1 MPSHESVPEIVMFVR
16 HGEKP
21 GHGSPP
27 HGVNHHGEP
36 DEHSL
41 SVRGWT
47 RAGALAG
54 LFAHAPA
61 KSHPHIVQPGRIFAT
76 KSTHEAKS
84 KREKFTTTPVA
95 ERLRVDVVDS
105 YAHGDEKDLA
115 KEVLGQ
121 PESTLIVCEP
131 TEEGREAREATAEPR
146 RDHAL
151 GVSIVVGQH
160 RVRDDSRTSGQRT
173 RRVAR
178 AGQARL
184 GELFGGAHHDRCR
197 WWTPGGHSRP

>member
-1 MPSHESVPEIVMFVR
+1 MNVARQTSVPEIVMFVR

-21 GHGSPP
+21 GQGSPP

-61 KSHPHIVQPGRIFAT
+61 KSHPHIVQPGRVFAT
-76 KSTHEAKS
+76 RPTHEAKS
-84 KREKFTTTPVA
+84 KREKYTATPVA
-95 ERLRVDVVDS
+95 ERLKVNVVDS

-121 PESTLIVCEP
+121 SEPTLIVWHHGTLSKLVRHFP
-131 TEEGREAREATAEPR
+131 IANMDDVPKHWPEERFDLIWVLVRQPGAEPKYR
-146 RDHAL
+146 F
-151 GVSIVVGQH
+151 VVVPQMLL
-160 RVRDDSRTSGQRT
+160 VDDQES
-173 RRVAR
+173 V
-178 AGQARL
+178 
-184 GELFGGAHHDRCR
+184 
-197 WWTPGGHSRP
+197 

>member
-1 MPSHESVPEIVMFVR
+1 MFVR

-21 GHGSPP
+21 AHGSPP

-54 LFAHAPA
+54 LFAYAPA

-84 KREKFTTTPVA
+84 KREKYTAAPVA
-95 ERLRVDVVDS
+95 ERLNVDVVDS

-115 KEVLGQ
+115 NQVLGQ
-121 PESTLIVCEP
+121 SEPTLIVWHHGTLSKLVRHFP
-131 TEEGREAREATAEPR
+131 IANMDDVPKHWPEERFDLIWVLVRQPGAEPKYR
-146 RDHAL
+146 F
-151 GVSIVVGQH
+151 VVVPQMLL
-160 RVRDDSRTSGQRT
+160 VDDQES
-173 RRVAR
+173 V
-178 AGQARL
+178 
-184 GELFGGAHHDRCR
+184 
-197 WWTPGGHSRP
+197 